1 MRQMLSFADV
11 HKSFAGT
18 RALDG
23 VSLEVR
29 RGELLALLGPSGCG
43 KTTALRVA
51 AGFERPDAGRVELAG
66 TTVAGPGVHV
76 APERRRLGMIFQQ
89 YALFPHLDVAGNVGF
104 GLPGR
109 GRRQAAARAARIGE
123 VLELVG
129 LGGLEARLP
138 GALSGGQQQR
148 VALARAL
155 APEPEVVLLDEPWNA
170 IDPVRRGEMR
180 AELVSVLRAT
190 GVTALLVTHDREEA
204 FTLAD
209 RIALMRDGR
218 IVQVDRPERL
228 YFAPADHWCARFVG
242 AANFVRGGALD
253 LPGGE
258 VLVRPELVGL
268 EPAADGPAEVIERV
282 FLGHD
287 VAYRVRL
294 ADGTVVESQRPSN
307 EQVALGARVRVR
319 VHDGP
324 VPVLGT

>member
-1 MRQMLSFADV
+1 MLDLHDISKDFGA
-11 HKSFAGT
+11 T
-18 RALDG
+18 RALDA
-23 VSLEVR
+23 VTLEVR

-66 TTVAGPGVHV
+66 RIVSGPGVHV
-76 APERRRLGMIFQQ
+76 APERRRVGMLFQQ
-89 YALFPHLDVAGNVGF
+89 HALFPHLDVGGNVGF
-104 GLPGR
+104 GLTGR
-109 GRRQAAARAARIGE
+109 GRRHATARAARVRE

-129 LGGLEARLP
+129 LSGLEDRLP
-138 GALSGGQQQR
+138 GTLSGGQQQR

-155 APEPEVVLLDEPWNA
+155 APEPEVVLLDEPFNA
-170 IDPVRRGEMR
+170 IDPVHRAEMR
-180 AELVSVLRAT
+180 SELVSVLRAA
-190 GVTALLVTHDREEA
+190 GVTVLLVTHDREEA

-228 YFAPADHWCARFVG
+228 YFAPADRWCARFVG
-242 AANFVRGGALD
+242 AANIVTGASLGLATD
-253 LPGGE
+253 AE

-268 EPAADGPAEVIERV
+268 EPDVRGRAEVVERV

-294 ADGTVVESQRPSN
+294 ADGTTIEAQRPSN
-307 EQVALGARVRVR
+307 EVVELGARVRVR

-324 VPVLGT
+324 VPAVAK